1 MDRHRPARPHY
12 AWVILAVTCLTVVM
26 TAGVTAVPA
35 VLIHPLEVAFGWD
48 RAAIALAVSIN
59 VFLYG
64 LAGPC
69 AGRLMLRVGPRRVML
84 LSLLLIAS
92 GVAASTQVQTLLHL
106 YLLWGVVVGVG
117 TGSTALVLSA
127 TVVHRWFTT
136 QRGLALGLL
145 GAASS
150 TGRLVFLPLL
160 ATIVVTLG
168 WQAVGW
174 VVVGCLLLVVLPLVA
189 LLMRDAPAA
198 MRLTPYGTGHDPASR
213 IPPTAPPPEA
223 PLVPLGAALRQGN
236 FWRLWLTFAIC
247 GATTNGLI
255 GTHLIPHAIDQGLS
269 AVAAATTL
277 AMMGMLDIV
286 GTLGSGWLSD
296 RYDKRVLLAG
306 YYGLRGL
313 SLLFLPYADDLTTLA
328 LFGVVYGLDWIATVP
343 PTVGLATD
351 LFGTRSG
358 PILFGWVFFGHQVGA
373 ALAAYGGGFLRVWL
387 GTYQVAFTTA
397 GLLAL
402 GATVLVLTIR
412 QERGPVADGLPP
424 PDAARGHAGGPGRA
438 QGGDLMNSWREG
450 TREGGV
456 GRQDPSRSARGEPE

>member
-1 MDRHRPARPHY
+1 MDHNRPARLHY

-64 LAGPC
+64 LAGPF

-84 LSLLLIAS
+84 TSLLLIAV
-92 GVAASTQVQTLLHL
+92 GVVAATQIRTLLHL
-106 YLLWGVVVGVG
+106 YLLWGVVVGIG

-127 TVVHRWFTT
+127 TVVNRWFTS

-160 ATIVVTLG
+160 ATIVAALG

-174 VVVGCLLLVVLPLVA
+174 VVAGGLLVLAVPLVA
-189 LLMRDAPAA
+189 VFMRDTPAA
-198 MRLTPYGTGHDPASR
+198 LGLTPYGTAHDMASGSPATT
-213 IPPTAPPPEA
+213 PAPEA
-223 PLVPLGAALRQGN
+223 PLVPLRVALRQGD

-277 AMMGMLDIV
+277 AHDGGPRYCRARSAPAGSVIAMTNASCWRPTMGC
-286 GTLGSGWLSD
+286 GGCHCCT
-296 RYDKRVLLAG
+296 
-306 YYGLRGL
+306 
-313 SLLFLPYADDLTTLA
+313 LPYADDLTKLA

-343 PTVGLATD
+343 PTAGLASD
-351 LFGTRSG
+351 LFGPRSG

-373 ALAAYGGGFLRVWL
+373 ALAAYGGGLLRVWL
-387 GTYQVAFTTA
+387 GTYHVAFTTA

-402 GATVLVLTIR
+402 GAAALVLTIR
-412 QERGPVADGLPP
+412 QGRGPLHDGRPLLTVPP
-424 PDAARGHAGGPGRA
+424 GPPGALATPRAA
-438 QGGDLMNSWREG
+438 
-450 TREGGV
+450 TR
-456 GRQDPSRSARGEPE
+456 

>member
-1 MDRHRPARPHY
+1 MDRHRPVRPHY

-64 LAGPC
+64 LAGPF
-69 AGRLMLRVGPRRVML
+69 AGRVMLRVGPRRVML
-84 LSLLLIAS
+84 ASLLLIAI

-127 TVVHRWFTT
+127 TVVNRWFTT

-145 GAASS
+145 GAASA

-160 ATIVVTLG
+160 ATIVAALG

-174 VVVGCLLLVVLPLVA
+174 VVSGCILLVVLPLVA
-189 LLMRDAPAA
+189 LLMRDAPAS
-198 MRLTPYGTGHDPASR
+198 MGLSPYGAARDPTSGSPRPAS
-213 IPPTAPPPEA
+213 PPEE
-223 PLVPLGAALRQGN
+223 PLVSLGAALRHGD

-277 AMMGMLDIV
+277 AMMGLLDIV

-306 YYGLRGL
+306 YYGVRGL
-313 SLLFLPYADDLTTLA
+313 SLLFLPYADNLTKLA
-328 LFGVVYGLDWIATVP
+328 LFGILYGLDWIATVP
-343 PTVGLATD
+343 PTVGLASD
-351 LFGTRSG
+351 IFGKRSG
-358 PILFGWVFFGHQVGA
+358 PILFGWIFFGHQVGA
-373 ALAAYGGGFLRVWL
+373 AFAAYGGGLLRVWF
-387 GTYQVAFTTA
+387 GTYQAAFTTA

-402 GATVLVLTIR
+402 GAAVIVLTIR
-412 QERGPVADGLPP
+412 QGREPVPTVSPHQATPADTPVAAS
-424 PDAARGHAGGPGRA
+424 AA
-438 QGGDLMNSWREG
+438 
-450 TREGGV
+450 
-456 GRQDPSRSARGEPE
+456 

>member
-1 MDRHRPARPHY
+1 MDRHHPTRAHY
-12 AWVILAVTCLTVVM
+12 AWVILAITCLTVVM

-35 VLIHPLEVAFGWD
+35 VLIHPLEVDFGWD

-64 LAGPC
+64 LAGPF
-69 AGRLMLRVGPRRVML
+69 AGRVMLRFGPRRVML
-84 LSLLLIAS
+84 ASLLLIAA
-92 GVAASTQVQTLLHL
+92 GVAASTQVQTLSQL
-106 YLLWGVVVGVG
+106 YLLWGGVVGVG

-127 TVVHRWFTT
+127 TVVNRWFTT

-160 ATIVVTLG
+160 ATIVATLG

-174 VVVGCLLLVVLPLVA
+174 VVAGCLILIALPLVA
-189 LLMRDAPAA
+189 LLMRDAPETIGLA
-198 MRLTPYGTGHDPASR
+198 PYGT
-213 IPPTAPPPEA
+213 PPDAAFGFPSAAPPPEA
-223 PLVPLGAALRQGN
+223 PLVPLRAALRHGD
-236 FWRLWLTFAIC
+236 FWRLWTTFAIC

-277 AMMGMLDIV
+277 AMMGILDIV

-296 RYDKRVLLAG
+296 RYDKRVLLAS

-313 SLLFLPYADDLTTLA
+313 SLLFLPYADNLTKLA

-343 PTVGLATD
+343 PTAGLASD
-351 LFGTRSG
+351 MFGTRSG

-373 ALAAYGGGFLRVWL
+373 ALAAYGGGLLRVWF
-387 GTYQVAFTTA
+387 GTYGVAFTTA

-402 GATVLVLTIR
+402 GAAVLVLTVR
-412 QERGPVADGLPP
+412 QGGKLVTAPCPGQPPPAGTPVALAKP
-424 PDAARGHAGGPGRA
+424 
-438 QGGDLMNSWREG
+438 
-450 TREGGV
+450 
-456 GRQDPSRSARGEPE
+456 

>member
-1 MDRHRPARPHY
+1 MDHYRPARLHY
-12 AWVILAVTCLTVVM
+12 AWVILAVTCLTVVL

-64 LAGPC
+64 LAGPF
-69 AGRLMLRVGPRRVML
+69 AGRLMLRFGPRRVML
-84 LSLLLIAS
+84 TSLLLISA
-92 GVAASTQVQTLLHL
+92 GVAAATQIRTVFHL

-127 TVVHRWFTT
+127 TVVNRWFTT
-136 QRGLALGLL
+136 QRGLAMGLL

-160 ATIVVTLG
+160 ALVVTALG

-174 VVVGCLLLVVLPLVA
+174 VVAGGLLLLAVPLAAV
-189 LLMRDAPAA
+189 LMRDTPAA
-198 MRLTPYGTGHDPASR
+198 LGLTPYGTGHEAASGNPA
-213 IPPTAPPPEA
+213 PALAPEA
-223 PLVPLGAALRQGN
+223 PLVPLGVALRQGD

-255 GTHLIPHAIDQGLS
+255 GTHLIPHAIDRGLS

-277 AMMGMLDIV
+277 AMMGVLDIA

-296 RYDKRVLLAG
+296 RYDKRVLLAA

-313 SLLFLPYADDLTTLA
+313 SLLYLPYADDLTTLA

-351 LFGTRSG
+351 LFGARSG
-358 PILFGWVFFGHQVGA
+358 PILFGWVFFGHQAGA
-373 ALAAYGGGFLRVWL
+373 ALAAYGGGLLRVWL
-387 GTYQVAFTTA
+387 GTYHVAFMTA

-402 GATVLVLTIR
+402 GAAGLVLTIR
-412 QERGPVADGLPP
+412 QGRRPVPTAAPQQTVPAGR
-424 PDAARGHAGGPGRA
+424 PDAGVTPGVA
-438 QGGDLMNSWREG
+438 
-450 TREGGV
+450 T
-456 GRQDPSRSARGEPE
+456 P

>member
-1 MDRHRPARPHY
+1 MDYHRPARLHY
-12 AWVILAVTCLTVVM
+12 AWVILAVTCLTVVL

-64 LAGPC
+64 LAGPF

-84 LSLLLIAS
+84 TSLLLIAA
-92 GVAASTQVQTLLHL
+92 GVAAATQIRTVLHL

-127 TVVHRWFTT
+127 TVVNRWFTT
-136 QRGLALGLL
+136 QRGLAMGLL

-160 ATIVVTLG
+160 AMVVTALG

-174 VVVGCLLLVVLPLVA
+174 VVAGCLLLLAVPLVA
-189 LLMRDAPAA
+189 VLMRDAPATLGLA
-198 MRLTPYGTGHDPASR
+198 PYGTGPAAASGSPATAPAS
-213 IPPTAPPPEA
+213 EV
-223 PLVPLGAALRQGN
+223 PLVPLGVALRQGD

-277 AMMGMLDIV
+277 AMMGVLDIA

-296 RYDKRVLLAG
+296 RYDKRVLLAA

-313 SLLFLPYADDLTTLA
+313 SLLYLPYADDLTTLA

-351 LFGTRSG
+351 MFGARSG

-373 ALAAYGGGFLRVWL
+373 ALAAYGGGLLRVWL
-387 GTYQVAFTTA
+387 GTYHVAFTTA

-402 GATVLVLTIR
+402 GAAGLVLTIR
-412 QERGPVADGLPP
+412 QGQRPGST
-424 PDAARGHAGGPGRA
+424 AAPQLTSPAGTPGA
-438 QGGDLMNSWREG
+438 VTAPGMV
-450 TREGGV
+450 TR
-456 GRQDPSRSARGEPE
+456 

>member
-1 MDRHRPARPHY
+1 MERHRPARPHY
-12 AWVILAVTCLTVVM
+12 AWVILAVTGLTVVM

-64 LAGPC
+64 LAGPF
-69 AGRLMLRVGPRRVML
+69 AGRVMLRVGLRRVML
-84 LSLLLIAS
+84 TSLLLIAG

-127 TVVHRWFTT
+127 TVVNRWFTT

-160 ATIVVTLG
+160 ATIVATLG

-174 VVVGCLLLVVLPLVA
+174 VVAGCLLLVVLPLVA

-198 MRLTPYGTGHDPASR
+198 MGLTPYGAVHDPVSGL
-213 IPPTAPPPEA
+213 PPTAAPPAA
-223 PLVPLGAALRQGN
+223 PLVSLGVAIRQGN

-373 ALAAYGGGFLRVWL
+373 ALAAYGGGLLRVWF
-387 GTYQVAFTTA
+387 GTYHVAFTTA

-402 GATVLVLTIR
+402 GAAVLILTIR
-412 QERGPVADGLPP
+412 QGHGPVPLGSLHQTSP
-424 PDAARGHAGGPGRA
+424 
-438 QGGDLMNSWREG
+438 
-450 TREGGV
+450 
-456 GRQDPSRSARGEPE
+456 RSTPAPLGEPNAATS

>member
-1 MDRHRPARPHY
+1 
-12 AWVILAVTCLTVVM
+12 
-26 TAGVTAVPA
+26 
-35 VLIHPLEVAFGWD
+35 
-48 RAAIALAVSIN
+48 
-59 VFLYG
+59 
-64 LAGPC
+64 
-69 AGRLMLRVGPRRVML
+69 
-84 LSLLLIAS
+84 
-92 GVAASTQVQTLLHL
+92 VAASTQIQTVFHL

-127 TVVHRWFTT
+127 TVVNRWFTT

-160 ATIVVTLG
+160 AMVVTALG

-174 VVVGCLLLVVLPLVA
+174 VVAGGLLLLAVPLVA
-189 LLMRDAPAA
+189 LLMRDTPMALGLA
-198 MRLTPYGTGHDPASR
+198 PYGTGHAAASGNPA
-213 IPPTAPPPEA
+213 TAPAPEA
-223 PLVPLGAALRQGN
+223 PLVPLGVAVRQGD

-277 AMMGMLDIV
+277 AMMGVLDIV

-296 RYDKRVLLAG
+296 RYDKRLLLAA

-313 SLLFLPYADDLTTLA
+313 SLLYLPYADDLTTLA

-351 LFGTRSG
+351 MFGARSG

-373 ALAAYGGGFLRVWL
+373 ALAAYGGGLLRVWL
-387 GTYQVAFTTA
+387 GTYHVAFTTA

-402 GATVLVLTIR
+402 GAAGLVLTIR
-412 QERGPVADGLPP
+412 QGRRPLRTAVPQQPVPTGTPGGLALPR
-424 PDAARGHAGGPGRA
+424 AA
-438 QGGDLMNSWREG
+438 
-450 TREGGV
+450 TR
-456 GRQDPSRSARGEPE
+456 

>member
-1 MDRHRPARPHY
+1 MAPHRPTRLHY
-12 AWVILAVTCLTVVM
+12 AWVILAVTCLTVVL

-64 LAGPC
+64 LAGPF
-69 AGRLMLRVGPRRVML
+69 AGRLMLRIGPRRVML
-84 LSLLLIAS
+84 ISLLCSAA
-92 GVAASTQVQTLLHL
+92 GVAASTQIQTVFHL

-127 TVVHRWFTT
+127 AVVNRWFTT

-160 ATIVVTLG
+160 AMVVTTLG

-174 VVVGCLLLVVLPLVA
+174 VVAGGLLLLAVPLVA
-189 LLMRDAPAA
+189 VLMRDAPAA
-198 MRLTPYGTGHDPASR
+198 LGLTPYGTGPEAASGSPAT
-213 IPPTAPPPEA
+213 PPAPEA
-223 PLVPLGAALRQGN
+223 PLVPLRVALRQGD

-255 GTHLIPHAIDQGLS
+255 GTHLIPHALDQGLS

-277 AMMGMLDIV
+277 AMMGVLDIA

-296 RYDKRVLLAG
+296 RYDKRILLAA

-313 SLLFLPYADDLTTLA
+313 ALLYLPYADDLTKLA

-343 PTVGLATD
+343 PTAGLATE
-351 LFGTRSG
+351 LFGPRSG

-387 GTYQVAFTTA
+387 GTYHVA
-397 GLLAL
+397 
-402 GATVLVLTIR
+402 
-412 QERGPVADGLPP
+412 LPP
-424 PDAARGHAGGPGRA
+424 PGCWPSARPSLPSPSGR
-438 QGGDLMNSWREG
+438 GGD
-450 TREGGV
+450 
-456 GRQDPSRSARGEPE
+456 PC

>member
-1 MDRHRPARPHY
+1 MDRQRPARLHY

-64 LAGPC
+64 LAGPF
-69 AGRLMLRVGPRRVML
+69 AGRVMLRVGPRRVML

-92 GVAASTQVQTLLHL
+92 GVAASTQVRTLLHL

-127 TVVHRWFTT
+127 TVVNRWFSS

-160 ATIVVTLG
+160 ATIVTALG

-174 VVVGCLLLVVLPLVA
+174 VVAGGLLLLAVPLVA

-198 MRLTPYGTGHDPASR
+198 MGLTPYGTGHDPASGL
-213 IPPTAPPPEA
+213 PSTAPPPEP
-223 PLVPLGAALRQGN
+223 PLVSLGVALRQGD

-277 AMMGMLDIV
+277 AMMGVLDIV

-313 SLLFLPYADDLTTLA
+313 SLLYLPYADDLTKLA

-343 PTVGLATD
+343 PTAGLATD

-373 ALAAYGGGFLRVWL
+373 ALAAYGGGLLRVWL

-402 GATVLVLTIR
+402 GAAILALTLR
-412 QERGPVADGLPP
+412 QGRSPVPTTAPHQPSPAGTPGAV
-424 PDAARGHAGGPGRA
+424 AAPGMA
-438 QGGDLMNSWREG
+438 
-450 TREGGV
+450 TR
-456 GRQDPSRSARGEPE
+456 

>member
-1 MDRHRPARPHY
+1 MDHRPARLHY
-12 AWVILAVTCLTVVM
+12 AWIILAVTCLTVVL

-64 LAGPC
+64 LAGPF

-84 LSLLLIAS
+84 TSLLLIAT
-92 GVAASTQVQTLLHL
+92 GVAASTQIQTVLQL

-127 TVVHRWFTT
+127 TVVNRWFTT

-160 ATIVVTLG
+160 ATIVAALG

-174 VVVGCLLLVVLPLVA
+174 VVAGGLLLIAVPLVA
-189 LLMRDAPAA
+189 LLMRDTPAA
-198 MRLTPYGTGHDPASR
+198 LGLAPYGTGHAASGHPA
-213 IPPTAPPPEA
+213 PALAPEA
-223 PLVPLGAALRQGN
+223 PLVPLSVALRQGD

-255 GTHLIPHAIDQGLS
+255 GTHLIPHAIDHGLS

-277 AMMGMLDIV
+277 AMMGLLDIV

-296 RYDKRVLLAG
+296 RYDKRVLLAA

-313 SLLFLPYADDLTTLA
+313 SLLYLPYADDLTTLA

-358 PILFGWVFFGHQVGA
+358 PILFGWIFFGHQVGA
-373 ALAAYGGGFLRVWL
+373 ALAAYGGGLLRVWL
-387 GTYQVAFTTA
+387 GTYHVAFTTA

-402 GATVLVLTIR
+402 GAAILVLTIR
-412 QERGPVADGLPP
+412 QGRRPRRTVVLQQPGPPGTPGPLALPR
-424 PDAARGHAGGPGRA
+424 AA
-438 QGGDLMNSWREG
+438 
-450 TREGGV
+450 TR
-456 GRQDPSRSARGEPE
+456 

>member
-1 MDRHRPARPHY
+1 MDHYRPARLHY
-12 AWVILAVTCLTVVM
+12 AWVILAVTCLTVVL

-64 LAGPC
+64 LAGPF

-84 LSLLLIAS
+84 CSLLLIAA
-92 GVAASTQVQTLLHL
+92 GVAASTQIRTVFQL

-127 TVVHRWFTT
+127 TVVNRWFTT

-150 TGRLVFLPLL
+150 TGRLVFLPL
-160 ATIVVTLG
+160 VVTALG

-174 VVVGCLLLVVLPLVA
+174 VVAGCLLVIAVPLVA
-189 LLMRDAPAA
+189 LLMRDTPAA
-198 MRLTPYGTGHDPASR
+198 LRLAPYGTGHAAASGN
-213 IPPTAPPPEA
+213 PTTAPAPEA
-223 PLVPLGAALRQGN
+223 PLVPLSAALRQGD

-255 GTHLIPHAIDQGLS
+255 GTHLIPHALDQGLS
-269 AVAAATTL
+269 AMAAATTL
-277 AMMGMLDIV
+277 AMMGILDIV

-296 RYDKRVLLAG
+296 RYDKRVLLAV

-313 SLLFLPYADDLTTLA
+313 SLLYLPYADDLTTLA

-351 LFGTRSG
+351 LFGPRSG
-358 PILFGWVFFGHQVGA
+358 PILFGWIFFGHQVGA
-373 ALAAYGGGFLRVWL
+373 ALAAYGGGLLRVWF

-402 GATVLVLTIR
+402 GAALLVLTIR
-412 QERGPVADGLPP
+412 QGRRPVRMASTHQMSPAGAPGAVAATYSPP
-424 PDAARGHAGGPGRA
+424 RAR
-438 QGGDLMNSWREG
+438 
-450 TREGGV
+450 
-456 GRQDPSRSARGEPE
+456 